1 MFIIY
6 SDDEG
11 HEVLVTTPEKEP
23 EMLKLYF
30 TEGGRD
36 VENYDREVSDDVA
49 VQHLA
54 KLRAGDHQR
63 V

>member
-6 SDDEG
+6 SDEEG

-23 EMLKLYF
+23 EMLQLYF

-36 VENYDREVSDDVA
+36 IESYDREVSNDVA
-49 VQHLA
+49 VQYLVG
-54 KLRAGDHQR
+54 LRAGGHNR